1 MRLSRKDEKT
11 KRPRT
16 LALVANCERLSRGD
30 LRSECAGVPFCR
42 SSNGKPI
49 KSFRRPFK
57 VGVKN
62 AGLEGITPHDM
73 RRSAIRTF
81 TKAGVGASEGMAIS
95 GPPGPTQFLDDTTL
109 SMRRCKSDLSASTRA
124 SEAGERRSEGRY
136 DEASRMNSDTSLSN
150 KKAGTVGA
158 NLIYVRRALTG
169 NQERWINSLL

>member
-1 MRLSRKDEKT
+1 MEKVDTTGWIMRLSRKDEKT

-57 VGVKN
+57 VGFKN

-81 TKAGVGASEGMAIS
+81 TKAGVGPSEGMAIS
-95 GPPGPTQFLDDTTL
+95 GHRTNSVF
-109 SMRRCKSDLSASTRA
+109 RR
-124 SEAGERRSEGRY
+124 Y
-136 DEASRMNSDTSLSN
+136 NIVDEEMQ
-150 KKAGTVGA
+150 
-158 NLIYVRRALTG
+158 VRP
-169 NQERWINSLL
+169 